1 MLIICLS
8 KWWTHRKLWET
19 FCFKEAIFWI
29 IVIFVSCVFLFGLQ
43 LFIVMLH
50 WWPHLSKP
58 ADAMQNILWC
68 IFAFK
73 TFRQP
78 FFSTFHLWME
88 SAKIPDNSQLI
99 LFVCIWTKSFRPLI
113 KTSRLLSQWPG
124 IWHDKRPF
132 NSAPAAVMLAVIG
145 VSGLSLLFRLTLV
158 IRHFPLLALG
168 LVRKR
173 VFDNL
178 K

>member
-1 MLIICLS
+1 MLIICVS

-29 IVIFVSCVFLFGLQ
+29 IVIFVCCVFLFGLQ

-68 IFAFK
+68 IFVFK
-73 TFRQP
+73 TFCQP

-99 LFVCIWTKSFRPLI
+99 LFVYIWTKSFRPLI

-132 NSAPAAVMLAVIG
+132 NSLPQPQLCLQ
-145 VSGLSLLFRLTLV
+145 LSVWVAFRFFLDSHSWSDISLCSRWGWCGKVCSIT
-158 IRHFPLLALG
+158 
-168 LVRKR
+168 
-173 VFDNL
+173 
-178 K
+178 